1 MNDLF
6 EVRFETKMVLASEK
20 LPKGLT
26 EPANKIIES
35 MLPVFEQAIK
45 EFLEGKKSP
54 EGEAK

>member
-6 EVRFETKMVLASEK
+6 EVRFETKMVVASSK

-35 MLPVFEQAIK
+35 MLPVLQQAVKDFIEGRK
-45 EFLEGKKSP
+45 ET
-54 EGEAK
+54 EGENK